1 MAANQFNS
9 IVHVRFQ
16 FSMWSCCTITMPLIV
31 KKMTI
36 QISFVEHQPLVFV
49 DAATI
54 HHEMMG
60 FVLHPRDYKA
70 FSRENNS
77 FTSSLL
83 GYVFFNCVSVCV
95 IDSAS
100 LGGNTK

>member
-70 FSRENNS
+70 FSRLEKIIHS
-77 FTSSLL
+77 PQVCLDMFSLI
-83 GYVFFNCVSVCV
+83 VFLCV
-95 IDSAS
+95 
-100 LGGNTK
+100 